1 MPAVNPARL
10 KADINELAGYLDD
23 PSRLTRQVVSLLKF
37 YADYTRR
44 PGSATG
50 VDDAPW
56 VLHVPAPIIR
66 EVQRALLRWLGDNPE
81 QTREH
86 SAALWAAGF
95 RETQQI
101 AAALLGEQKKE
112 WVADWAETRA
122 RDCRDRPVLAELAA
136 IGLKGW
142 RSSDASGYLKR
153 AETWLGDRNAR
164 MQAFA
169 LLALAEVPLESCAQ
183 LPEVFDILE
192 RYSWEARGE
201 TEKALRA
208 LLQRLAAAS
217 DRETAGFLLEQLA
230 VRPERITPFLTSL
243 HPYFSERHIHL
254 FELAVTGSGD
264 TS

>member
-10 KADINELAGYLDD
+10 KADIDELAGFLDD
-23 PSRLTRQVVSLLKF
+23 PSRLSRQVVSLLKF

-44 PGSATG
+44 PGIATS

-56 VLHVPAPIIR
+56 VLHVPDPIIR
-66 EVQRALLRWLGDNPE
+66 ELQRTLVRWLGDNPE

-86 SAALWAAGF
+86 SAVLWAAGY

-101 AAALLGEQKKE
+101 AAALLGEQKHE

-122 RDCRDRPVLAELAA
+122 RECRDRPVLADLAA
-136 IGLKGW
+136 TGLKGW
-142 RSSDASGYLKR
+142 RSSSAQGYLKR
-153 AETWLGDRNAR
+153 AETWLGDRNTR

-169 LLALAEVPLESCAQ
+169 LLALAEVPGESGSQ
-183 LPEVFDILE
+183 LPAVLDILE
-192 RYSWEARGE
+192 RYHWKARGE
-201 TEKALRA
+201 TEKALRV

-230 VRPERITPFLTSL
+230 VRPERITPILPFLR
-243 HPYFSERHIHL
+243 PYFSDRHIYL
-254 FELAVTGSGD
+254 FELAAAGSGN
-264 TS
+264 SS